1 MGRPTLS
8 LHQLR
13 ESSWATAPGPLAA
26 KRVSR
31 KCSVRGDHLERRP
44 PDRRDLLHACRE
56 GVVAICEL
64 AAHFSDWS
72 VPTPNREWA
81 AIDLAGHLR
90 CVAENFHEYLN
101 DAPDSR
107 LSRLFAQDAPAALL
121 VRQLSRQNAAEL
133 AVLPTATGREHIV
146 AFAVSAE
153 AYADRLPDVWDE
165 PYLSYRGTK
174 LTIGDYAGAVCVEWH
189 LHAWDLARALDK
201 DHRPSRPDVV
211 EAAWRTG
218 VPHLPAPAGGDR
230 WEAVLRAS
238 GRAPDWQPS

>member
-1 MGRPTLS
+1 M
-8 LHQLR
+8 
-13 ESSWATAPGPLAA
+13 
-26 KRVSR
+26 
-31 KCSVRGDHLERRP
+31 ERTP
-44 PDRRDLLHACRE
+44 PDRRDLLRACRE

-72 VPTPNREWA
+72 VPTPCREWE

-101 DAPDSR
+101 DAPSSR

-133 AVLPTATGREHIV
+133 AVLPPATGREHIV

-174 LTIGDYAGAVCVEWH
+174 LTAGDYAGAVCVEWH

-201 DHRPSRPDVV
+201 DHRPSRPDVI

-218 VPHLPAPAGGDR
+218 VPHLPAPTGGDR

-238 GRAPDWQPS
+238 GRAPDWQPT

>member
-1 MGRPTLS
+1 M
-8 LHQLR
+8 
-13 ESSWATAPGPLAA
+13 
-26 KRVSR
+26 
-31 KCSVRGDHLERRP
+31 ERTP
-44 PDRRDLLHACRE
+44 PDRRDLLRACRE

-72 VPTPNREWA
+72 VATPCREWE

-101 DAPDSR
+101 DAPSSR

-133 AVLPTATGREHIV
+133 AVLPPATGREHIV

-165 PYLSYRGTK
+165 AYLSYRGTK
-174 LTIGDYAGAVCVEWH
+174 LTAGDYAGAVCVEWH

-201 DHRPSRPDVV
+201 DHRPSRPDVI

>member
-1 MGRPTLS
+1 MGRPTLRIYR
-8 LHQLR
+8 LR

-31 KCSVRGDHLERRP
+31 KCSVRGDHLERTP
-44 PDRRDLLHACRE
+44 PDRRDLLRACRE

-72 VPTPNREWA
+72 VATPCRDWDA
-81 AIDLAGHLR
+81 LDLAGHLR

-101 DAPDSR
+101 DAPASR
-107 LSRLFAQDAPAALL
+107 LSRLFAQDAAAALL

-133 AVLPTATGREHIV
+133 AVLPPATGREHVV

-174 LTIGDYAGAVCVEWH
+174 LTAGDYAGAVCVEWH

-201 DHRPSRPDVV
+201 DHRPSRPDVI

-218 VPHLPAPAGGDR
+218 VPHLRSPRGGDR

-238 GRAPDWQPS
+238 GRAPDWHP

>member
-1 MGRPTLS
+1 MGRPTLRIYP
-8 LHQLR
+8 LR

-31 KCSVRGDHLERRP
+31 KCSVRGDHLERTP

-72 VPTPNREWA
+72 APTPCRDWDA
-81 AIDLAGHLR
+81 LDLAGHLR

-101 DAPDSR
+101 DAPASR

-133 AVLPTATGREHIV
+133 AVLPPATGREHVI

-153 AYADRLPDVWDE
+153 AYADRLPDVWDA
-165 PYLSYRGTK
+165 PHLSYRGTK
-174 LTIGDYAGAVCVEWH
+174 LTAGDHAGAVCVEWH

-218 VPHLPAPAGGDR
+218 VPHLRAPGGGDR

-238 GRAPDWQPS
+238 GRIPDWQP